1 MVEVTEVDPHE
12 LTPPYFRWLV
22 HLIRPFPNFDLFFVR
37 PLRQRAVR
45 ALQLQ
50 TGSRVLDVGCGP
62 GGSFPYLVEAVGP
75 AGEVVGVEI
84 SPEVSINA
92 RRRIEA
98 NRWSNVQVVEGDAR
112 TVQLNGT
119 FDAMLLLGAPDA
131 YASPEAVENL
141 LRYLKDDARVVA
153 FGAKLTHRHLSK
165 MLNWLSRSLMKLSFS
180 STPALS
186 YEPWY
191 VLEKRLAE
199 VQVQESSFGCM
210 FLAWGSVRSSSATVD
225 KSPLLT

>member
-1 MVEVTEVDPHE
+1 VDPRE

-22 HLIRPFPNFDLFFVR
+22 HLIRPFPNFDLVFVR
-37 PLRQRAVR
+37 ALRQTAVR
-45 ALQLQ
+45 ALQLKK
-50 TGSRVLDVGCGP
+50 GSHVLDVGCGP

-75 AGEVVGVEI
+75 SGEVVGVEI

-131 YASPEAVENL
+131 YACPEAVENL
-141 LRYLKDDARVVA
+141 FRYLKDDARIVA
-153 FGAKLTHRHLSK
+153 FGAKLSHRRLGR

-180 STPALS
+180 STPELS

-199 VQVQESSFGCM
+199 VQVREHVFGCL
-210 FLAWGSVRSSSATVD
+210 FLAWGSVRSSSATAR
-225 KSPLLT
+225 KSPYSK